1 MLRGSV
7 IVRFEGTGTSQEVL
21 THHQQEELGREEH
34 LDDEKQEDYL
44 PAASRTSSGGGG
56 SQDKDAESWEM
67 RCSFVDTWVSH
78 QDFIRGPCCVEE
90 DFPGLEL
97 LNNHDDVIER
107 GKAIG
112 LQYHAHG
119 RVTEGELRKEDNF
132 EFDDKRLKEKVLSP
146 HITQRVDLEG
156 NTSYTC
162 TVCKRDFTH
171 KSNLRYHAT
180 CAGGGGGG
188 SYPCE
193 LCHRVFKSTSHL
205 TYHMRSVHTKER
217 PFHCRLCDKSFH
229 QSVKLKRHQL
239 LHTGERPFQCDICKK
254 SFKTNYH
261 LKEHRNIHTTELH
274 HPCLSCDKRF
284 ADKNNLRRHMK
295 IYHSQ
300 QKLTCNIAECQH
312 EAFSKHEHD
321 LHMKEHRALEVFPF
335 NCKTCQKGFKNKT
348 DLERHESTH
357 KSVKQHVCEVC
368 NSSFT
373 RRDHLKR
380 HKRRHF
386 DENPEVQIHV
396 TPQKER
402 EEEDE
407 TVDEPSVQQMD
418 WEPSNTQTPLLL
430 ELEPVPKQPMET
442 WQKKPT
448 LQDQSWLKPTKSIE
462 EPMNPPQTLQKRA
475 GDHQEQPFEPTSQE
489 VCKAKVR
496 GEITDLLRGITKA
509 ELRAVVAKIDSAER
523 EALERILQSSGFV
536 DTLSE
541 PMPQP
546 LERPV
551 ATTNVK
557 KNLLNRYRKQSG
569 YDTTSKQ
576 EIGVASGFQLMPE
589 LEVNV
594 SQREAAADALERWL
608 KQKKELRLQEQ
619 EEEGEDE
626 RERGTQSMGGT
637 QCRDNTVI
645 KVTPKGLRKIT
656 IFDGTSH

>member
-1 MLRGSV
+1 MRLG
-7 IVRFEGTGTSQEVL
+7 GASQEVL
-21 THHQQEELGREEH
+21 TKEFELERDR
-34 LDDEKQEDYL
+34 LDELL
-44 PAASRTSSGGGG
+44 PASRTSSGGG
-56 SQDKDAESWEM
+56 SREKDAESWET
-67 RCSFVDTWVSH
+67 RCSFVDTWVSR
-78 QDFIRGPCCVEE
+78 QDFERPCCAHSPDEE
-90 DFPGLEL
+90 FPDLEL
-97 LNNHDDVIER
+97 LNHDDVIER
-107 GKAIG
+107 GKTIG
-112 LQYHAHG
+112 LQYAHG
-119 RVTEGELRKEDNF
+119 KVTQGELQNEDNPSF
-132 EFDDKRLKEKVLSP
+132 ELDDKGLKEKVISS

-171 KSNLRYHAT
+171 KSNLRYHST
-180 CAGGGGGG
+180 CAGGGVG

-217 PFHCRLCDKSFH
+217 PFQCRLCDKSFH

-274 HPCLSCDKRF
+274 HPCLSCEKRF

-300 QKLTCNIAECQH
+300 QKLTCNVPDCKH

-335 NCKTCQKGFKNKT
+335 ICKLCQKGFKNKT

-357 KSVKQHVCEVC
+357 KSIKQHVCEVC
-368 NSSFT
+368 NSSFA

-386 DENPEVQIHV
+386 DGTNTEQSPADPLQ
-396 TPQKER
+396 QQR
-402 EEEDE
+402 EEEK
-407 TVDEPSVQQMD
+407 VDEPSAQHMD
-418 WEPSNTQTPLLL
+418 WEPITRPQSPLLIENTL
-430 ELEPVPKQPMET
+430 HQLEPVGKQALET
-442 WQKKPT
+442 WQEKPN
-448 LQDQSWLKPTKSIE
+448 LQDQSWLKTTKTTEDFKTS
-462 EPMNPPQTLQKRA
+462 MNPPLSLAKSV
-475 GDHQEQPFEPTSQE
+475 GNESSHQEQPLQPASP
-489 VCKAKVR
+489 VCKARVR

-509 ELRAVVAKIDSAER
+509 ELMAVVAKIDSAER
-523 EALERILQSSGFV
+523 EALEKILQSSGFV
-536 DTLSE
+536 DTE
-541 PMPQP
+541 TEAMPQL
-546 LERPV
+546 LERPI

-569 YDTTSKQ
+569 YDTSKQ
-576 EIGVASGFQLMPE
+576 ELSSGAASGFQLMPE

-594 SQREAAADALERWL
+594 SQREAAADALARWL
-608 KQKKELRLQEQ
+608 QQKKELRLQE
-619 EEEGEDE
+619 EGEGEDE
-626 RERGTQSMGGT
+626 REKGTKMDET

-656 IFDGTSH
+656 FFDGNFKH